1 MAITINGTT
10 NTITGLAVGGLG
22 NNGIVDADSLA
33 ANAVTTAK
41 IADDAV
47 TGVKRSNGSVIQV
60 VQNFTNGVGSTDNS
74 SSYVNLISSPTFS
87 FTSGNKILVTA
98 NLVIGCRYGYG
109 ATFQLYTNNGQISGA
124 LGTSGGNRERCT
136 KGGYISNWDLELANV
151 SLSYLDS
158 PADTVNQYIIK
169 WRSYSSQIAL
179 MNRAYDDSNSNG
191 YTRTTSSITLTE
203 IKA

>member
-1 MAITINGTT
+1 MPITING
-10 NTITGLAVGGLG
+10 NGSLTGVSVGGLPD
-22 NNGIVDADSLA
+22 GIVDTDMLA
-33 ANAVTTAK
+33 ANAVATAK
-41 IADDAV
+41 ISDDAV
-47 TGVKRSNGSVIQV
+47 TGAKRSNGSVIQV
-60 VQNFTNGVGSTDNS
+60 VQNFTSGVASTDNS

-151 SLSYLDS
+151 VINYLDS

-179 MNRAYDDSNSNG
+179 MNRAYDDANSNG